1 MYTKEPA
8 LKATPVS
15 VLFHGWYILSKNK
28 APASHTSRCQQLQI
42 DPRLM
47 AEAPEG
53 SLLSP
58 SVLADPEE
66 ESSQKTC
73 PWHRSLQQHSTAV
86 EISFMIVPCRSFHSA
101 GSVYKRSP
109 YSMKYDINLV
119 ADILT
124 QSQSSSSTHTFLSDC
139 RAGNLWGSND
149 SSWNRIH
156 VLSIPYNTI
165 WRLYDTE
172 TKHICMIIL
181 TKFK

>member
-1 MYTKEPA
+1 MYTKEPT
-8 LKATPVS
+8 LKATSVL
-15 VLFHGWYILSKNK
+15 VLFHRWYILSKNK
-28 APASHTSRCQQLQI
+28 APASDTSRCQQLQI

-53 SLLSP
+53 STLVTFGSGRSRRRKLT
-58 SVLADPEE
+58 
-66 ESSQKTC
+66 KTC

-101 GSVYKRSP
+101 GSVYNRSP
-109 YSMKYDINLV
+109 YSMKYDMNLV

-124 QSQSSSSTHTFLSDC
+124 QSQSSSSTHTFLFNC
-139 RAGNLWGSND
+139 RAGNIWGSND
-149 SSWNRIH
+149 SSWNQIH
-156 VLSIPYNTI
+156 VLSIPYNAI

-172 TKHICMIIL
+172 TKHICMIFL